1 MKKKLIISVI
11 LGILTA
17 AFAFRSSAPAEKQNF
32 NISETGSAGNNTMM
46 PPAGSNIS
54 SNYLIGA
61 MDCGADITYN
71 DINDLGLNVWH
82 KYVYAET
89 DQNIQLQIWGW
100 NYTTDLMDA
109 DINVYGQDVRD
120 IISENNNNGLRTLM
134 ERPKTTRLAFG
145 QRSDYQCESKEKVLQ
160 VNPDL
165 WFYAFN
171 NNDVTG
177 INGGDWQDNSV
188 YGSNQWVRRCITDP
202 NNAPSGQGFAVRRLI
217 TNSEQCNMNSPIG
230 PVPGD
235 KIHSWYIKPSIRA
248 DKNFIDNHSQEP
260 VCRVDIYN
268 LDGNLIKSTEIRA
281 RNFKDL
287 NGLYDGYYHEEFNFD
302 GPSGDSTLIFPKQQA
317 INFNPNNGG
326 WAFNSRGVSSTDGSN
341 KMDIRVYWYG
351 TCDMWIDYVRVDND
365 VAHDLLSNDPLN
377 LNWVQYD
384 NWLHWEAQQIATHT
398 SSPLKF
404 YIEEFE
410 FNHIPCMSYVSR
422 KLRDY
427 SLNPNF
433 SLMSMVNLQQ
443 YNLHLPY
450 EYVSNNKVSAEH
462 IATYLIDRVGESQVL
477 SEPYAL
483 TGFVPGT
490 NYNDSKVPETLPL
503 SNYRPAEGRL
513 GEPKPVNEYEEWLQ
527 EHLDDNGMNIFTKK
541 GLFSWYIKT
550 MDSLTRLRDIS
561 YINMPQTHL
570 WYMAGEEALRE
581 PTNEELEMTTL
592 LPVTYGAK
600 GTLYFWYGGWGCMG
614 QGTSYGR
621 GLVEPVPCNTPN
633 PFLQQQ
639 IPQNYVLNR
648 RLTNAY
654 GQPKWEKVKSINNK
668 LSTWSPYLMSFDTDN
683 RHSYIF
689 RLENERIDCINETY
703 FRDIVSYKT
712 GTGEPPCSEDH
723 PDTTDAP
730 HPNGLRYECNEDR
743 YLQVAT
749 FKRST
754 NDGNKYFMIV
764 NRRCSPYVDESSEDN
779 RGGRRFMR
787 VYFDQ
792 NSNEFPLYNSW
803 NIVDIENPY
812 AIVGSFDKTA
822 LVPYVD
828 LGWFEPGQG
837 KLYQIVPV
845 LPKGGTLVADEVIY
859 GESFTCEAP
868 VYNNGFNI
876 TIGANTTIHFNDSS
890 KFVMSGGVFTVGD
903 QNTSA
908 PQNITSDAVPGGSW
922 RGHSFTNC
930 EVKIYGATFA
940 GLANDTTYAVNI
952 IDCPVVDIRNC
963 TFNTNSSLKG
973 GVNAICFDNPFIAI
987 NNIYI
992 GSNTFNSSGST
1003 IPTVNVSSYAGV
1015 TTPLIIENNT
1025 FNEGNTAVFLSG
1037 VIGGAIKGN
1046 TITDNYIGINA
1057 LTSSIDVVQNTIT
1070 STVNGS
1076 MGIFAAG
1083 GSELKLN
1090 NSGAFTL
1097 GGLNTISNEGTG
1109 TNNINVDG
1117 SYFLL
1122 EGGENIFNISSDQ
1135 SSYHLYGYFPMFTA
1149 VTTEETNNCFKVDDS
1164 PVDPPINMVTSGY
1177 QGTQITFNFNPYLTG
1192 CEIPDGG
1199 DGLAIDFGD
1208 GIYDTIYTGGSGSGG
1223 SMKEALPLRKSKNR
1237 SLGGEY
1243 PQGEGVY
1250 YKQTTPSGYAGHPSL
1265 LRRGAY
1271 TPQLVKEKYDSV
1283 CVLMRYR
1290 NYTQAKTK
1298 CLDLINTYPDSIQSI
1313 FAVSKLFLATVAGDT
1328 SYNAV
1333 NTLKIFYENLIL
1345 NHPGNTSLVKR
1356 ANYYILK
1363 CKVRMR
1369 EYSQALAGFQ
1379 QIINQN
1385 PYSYEGLIAR
1395 WDYMATSLL
1404 APQGGSFG
1412 SEPTVSVR
1420 DDDSRLSI
1428 DIVNALQNE
1437 ADADDKNPF
1446 TKEQR
1451 QDIRKSINTAIEISK
1466 NDDEVKIKKLEE
1478 KSELGDVNASKEL
1491 TQMKSLKQ
1499 VVKTE
1504 KPKSIIEHVRIVSE
1518 DIRKVFGSNTSSK
1531 GNEPK
1536 NIPLVFRISQNYPN
1550 PFNPVTKINYDLP
1563 KDSKV
1568 KIVIYDILGR
1578 EVKRLVNNELK
1589 TAGSYIVDFNASN
1602 YASGVYFYSIEAEEQ
1617 NGNKFVDSKKMVLLK

>member
-1 MKKKLIISVI
+1 MKTKISAILIVTFFTVSTYSQTNQFTIGFSGTYPI
-11 LGILTA
+11 NWNTPTYDYSLAHTDWSWYSGLNMNLWAGWNIDGRHTA
-17 AFAFRSSAPAEKQNF
+17 AITELDNNNLNAYFQPDTMIYHAALGRISLFEAEEDFTGRHKYTNNHSKGDPTDDIWNGVTQRVQFYDANGTTYDPPTPVLSAIDETCEQVLSGIPSQFVTNSQDPNLRWHIKPRMRIRSDDALDVF
-32 NISETGSAGNNTMM
+32 NIRNVAKIVVKSFNGTIVDEYIINTSRFRDTSLTTYDGRYLETYWNLPIIVTGDTLRYNGGPIPDFPLNYPVVSECGVDYEIQWYGQVDVWIDYVKVMDNTAHNLMGPNPRIREAIIREMNQLLNFDGLKGFYTEEVQYSNLRCLKYIQGLLSDSSGNDPRARLVCLINPPTYRHTLSDSWNPDNVQIYEAYADSVD
-46 PPAGSNIS
+46 PPAFIFAGYPWEYFFIPSRLPNTLPAFTFHNTYTQQTRDTINSYYGSIKISPPDYNTHIQNVWGRYKTELEKYSNIAHQRGQEFYVNTGIQGFRITGIDYAREPMMS
-54 SNYLIGA
+54 ELNASYGMALCYGA
-61 MDCGADITYN
+61 TGIMQ
-71 DINDLGLNVWH
+71 
-82 KYVYAET
+82 YAFES
-89 DQNIQLQIWGW
+89 W
-100 NYTTDLMDA
+100 
-109 DINVYGQDVRD
+109 
-120 IISENNNNGLRTLM
+120 ISENTIQTHYNFGMLDSYTFDTTWQILMVEKRTQNLYG
-134 ERPKTTRLAFG
+134 ENKWDGVVQLHNKVKTWG
-145 QRSDYQCESKEKVLQ
+145 PVL
-160 VNPDL
+160 
-165 WFYAFN
+165 Y
-171 NNDVTG
+171 
-177 INGGDWQDNSV
+177 NST
-188 YGSNQWVRRCITDP
+188 NT
-202 NNAPSGQGFAVRRLI
+202 QGFSVHSQGADHGFI
-217 TNSEQCNMNSPIG
+217 TNIL
-230 PVPGD
+230 
-235 KIHSWYIKPSIRA
+235 SIDPHRN
-248 DKNFIDNHSQEP
+248 D
-260 VCRVDIYN
+260 YN
-268 LDGNLIKSTEIRA
+268 PCPN
-281 RNFKDL
+281 
-287 NGLYDGYYHEEFNFD
+287 D
-302 GPSGDSTLIFPKQQA
+302 GPSGPYYDCDQERFWEMGF
-317 INFNPNNGG
+317 FN
-326 WAFNSRGVSSTDGSN
+326 T
-341 KMDIRVYWYG
+341 
-351 TCDMWIDYVRVDND
+351 
-365 VAHDLLSNDPLN
+365 
-377 LNWVQYD
+377 
-384 NWLHWEAQQIATHT
+384 
-398 SSPLKF
+398 
-404 YIEEFE
+404 
-410 FNHIPCMSYVSR
+410 
-422 KLRDY
+422 
-427 SLNPNF
+427 
-433 SLMSMVNLQQ
+433 
-443 YNLHLPY
+443 
-450 EYVSNNKVSAEH
+450 
-462 IATYLIDRVGESQVL
+462 
-477 SEPYAL
+477 SEP
-483 TGFVPGT
+483 
-490 NYNDSKVPETLPL
+490 
-503 SNYRPAEGRL
+503 
-513 GEPKPVNEYEEWLQ
+513 
-527 EHLDDNGMNIFTKK
+527 
-541 GLFSWYIKT
+541 
-550 MDSLTRLRDIS
+550 
-561 YINMPQTHL
+561 
-570 WYMAGEEALRE
+570 
-581 PTNEELEMTTL
+581 
-592 LPVTYGAK
+592 
-600 GTLYFWYGGWGCMG
+600 
-614 QGTSYGR
+614 
-621 GLVEPVPCNTPN
+621 
-633 PFLQQQ
+633 
-639 IPQNYVLNR
+639 
-648 RLTNAY
+648 
-654 GQPKWEKVKSINNK
+654 
-668 LSTWSPYLMSFDTDN
+668 ST
-683 RHSYIF
+683 
-689 RLENERIDCINETY
+689 
-703 FRDIVSYKT
+703 
-712 GTGEPPCSEDH
+712 
-723 PDTTDAP
+723 
-730 HPNGLRYECNEDR
+730 
-743 YLQVAT
+743 
-749 FKRST
+749 
-754 NDGNKYFMIV
+754 KYFMMV
-764 NRRCSPYVDESSEDN
+764 NRRCVPAGGDFPGDDRVLRIKFDANDFPNFNSWIISEVGSTTSPVPFSRNYNGYVDIGST
-779 RGGRRFMR
+779 
-787 VYFDQ
+787 
-792 NSNEFPLYNSW
+792 NS
-803 NIVDIENPY
+803 DM
-812 AIVGSFDKTA
+812 
-822 LVPYVD
+822 
-828 LGWFEPGQG
+828 GWFKPGEG
-837 KLYQIVPV
+837 KLFKIEAIPV
-845 LPKGGTLVADEVIY
+845 KGGTLVADEVIS
-859 GESFTCEAP
+859 GGSFTCEAP

-890 KFVMSGGVFTVGD
+890 RFEMNGGVFTVGD

-930 EVKIYGATFA
+930 EVKIYGATFT

-1025 FNEGNTAVFLSG
+1025 FNEGNSAVFLSG

-1046 TITDNYIGINA
+1046 TIIDNYIGINA
-1057 LTSSIDVVQNTIT
+1057 LTSSIDVVQNNIS

-1090 NSGAFTL
+1090 SSGTFTL
-1097 GGLNTISNEGTG
+1097 GGLNNISNEGTG

-1164 PVDPPINMVTSGY
+1164 PVDPPVNMVTSGY
-1177 QGTQITFNFNPYLTG
+1177 QGTQITFNFNPYLAG
-1192 CEIPDGG
+1192 CEIIGGG
-1199 DGLAIDFGD
+1199 DGLAIDLGN

-1223 SMKEALPLRKSKNR
+1223 SMKEALPLTKSKNR

-1243 PQGEGVY
+1243 PQGEGVEM
-1250 YKQTTPSGYAGHPSL
+1250 QTTPSGYAGHPSL
-1265 LRRGAY
+1265 VRRGAY
-1271 TPQLVKEKYDSV
+1271 TPQLAKEKYDSV

-1313 FAVSKLFLATVAGDT
+1313 FAVSKLFFSTVANDT
-1328 SYNAV
+1328 SYNAA

-1379 QIINQN
+1379 QIINLN

-1412 SEPTVSVR
+1412 SAPTVSVR
-1420 DDDSRLSI
+1420 DNDSRLSI
-1428 DIVNALQNE
+1428 DLVNALQNE
-1437 ADADDKNPF
+1437 ADGDDKNPF

-1466 NDDEVKIKKLEE
+1466 NDDEVKIKKLED

-1589 TAGSYIVDFNASN
+1589 TAGSYIVDFNAMN
-1602 YASGVYFYSIEAEEQ
+1602 YASGVYFYRIEAEEP